1 MSPIEKCRRINKLL
15 AMKCRGIVAVK
26 ERVRCVTNFWFW
38 RLGALWGLC
47 LQTKYWLK
55 SFVIPCMEYHKDYK
69 MLLITLDAI
78 NLAREYSQL
87 SWSTVKYWQNNF
99 SERANLP
106 RIYLLLKDYEF
117 FKLHFPKK
125 RVTRS
130 PVLWLLLQSPLADI
144 ALFSSYKS
152 KRNISPLVQ
161 LLCHPL

>member
-1 MSPIEKCRRINKLL
+1 MVEWLLMSWANLVNVCFPFCPIEKCRRINKLL
-15 AMKCRGIVAVK
+15 AMKCRGIVTVK
-26 ERVRCVTNFWFW
+26 KKRVRCVTNFWFW

-69 MLLITLDAI
+69 MLLLTLDAI

-106 RIYLLLKDYEF
+106 RIYLLLKDMNSLSF
-117 FKLHFPKK
+117 IFQKK
-125 RVTRS
+125 SYTFSRS
-130 PVLWLLLQSPLADI
+130 LASI
-144 ALFSSYKS
+144 TKPFSRY
-152 KRNISPLVQ
+152 NFV
-161 LLCHPL
+161 